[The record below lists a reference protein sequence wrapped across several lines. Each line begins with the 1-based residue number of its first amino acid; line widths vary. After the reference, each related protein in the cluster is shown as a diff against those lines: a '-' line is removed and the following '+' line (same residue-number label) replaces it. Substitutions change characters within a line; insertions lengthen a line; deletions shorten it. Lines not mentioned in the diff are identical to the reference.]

1 MTATNQAF
9 DDPREVAAA
18 IAALE
23 PPRLLV
29 CDCDGV
35 LAPLVDHADDSRLL
49 DGVGDL
55 LHRLATSTPWN
66 GVADELS
73 VAVLSGRSL
82 AGLAQFDFAPEVIVV
97 GSYGGE
103 RRSRDPEPLDASE
116 AQRLDELVAA
126 AEAARALAG
135 DGAWIEHKPASVVL
149 HVRTADPEAGQRAI
163 DSLAEAQPS
172 IDGSTAHHGSNVL
185 ELMARPTDKGT
196 ALQNLRRDEDA
207 ATVIYIG
214 DDVPDEDA
222 FAVLGPDDLSIKVG
236 PGESRAFRRL
246 ADPAAVRELLAALA
260 DVQNRDAQS
269 RDAQN
274 SDV

>member
-1 MTATNQAF
+1 VTDHF

-18 IAALE
+18 IDALE

-55 LHRLATSTPWN
+55 LHQLATSTPWN
-66 GVADELS
+66 GVADDLN

-82 AGLAQFDFAPEVIVV
+82 AGLAQFDFAADVIVV

-103 RRSRDPEPLDASE
+103 RRSRDPEPLTAAES
-116 AQRLDELVAA
+116 QRLDDLVAA
-126 AEAARALAG
+126 AEAACELAG
-135 DGAWIEHKPASVVL
+135 EGAWVEHKPASVVL
-149 HVRTADPEAGQRAI
+149 HVRTADPESGQRAL
-163 DSLAEAQPS
+163 DSLAEAQPA
-172 IDGSTAHHGSNVL
+172 ITGSTAHHGSNVL

-236 PGESRAFRRL
+236 PGASRAFRRL
-246 ADPAAVRELLAALA
+246 ADPEAVRELLAALA
-260 DVQNRDAQS
+260 DLHRTPPAD
-269 RDAQN
+269 R
-274 SDV
+274 